1 MPLVY
6 DQLRRMARARIRRER
21 PGHLL
26 DTTALVHEAYLRLV
40 DQREVRWQNRAH
52 FFAIAAQLMRR
63 ILVDHARRKA
73 AAKRGG
79 DVEPAILA
87 APEWTNRLDVLEL
100 DDALTRLAALDPRQ
114 GRIVELRCFGGLT
127 AEETAEVL
135 EVSERTVRREWTLA
149 KACSTA
155 RSTASASPDD
165 SRAVG
170 GSEEA
175 VPRRGGA
182 AAGCA

>member
-114 GRIVELRCFGGLT
+114 GRIRPRPT
-127 AEETAEVL
+127 
-135 EVSERTVRREWTLA
+135 RRW
-149 KACSTA
+149 
-155 RSTASASPDD
+155 RSLLW
-165 SRAVG
+165 
-170 GSEEA
+170 
-175 VPRRGGA
+175 GA
-182 AAGCA
+182 AASGKPSRRTDGRWSCTRARDSSGWATSETRCS